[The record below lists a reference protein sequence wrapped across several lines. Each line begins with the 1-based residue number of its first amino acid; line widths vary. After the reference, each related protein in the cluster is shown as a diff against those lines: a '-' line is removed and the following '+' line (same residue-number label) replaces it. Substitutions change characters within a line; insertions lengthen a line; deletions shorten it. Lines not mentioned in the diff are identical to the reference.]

1 MAFYSYNELRSHQG
15 LFNFVLSNRGGGKT
29 FGAKLIAIKDFIKTK
44 NKTGIGEQFVYVRR
58 YDSEFDTKEQFFDDI
73 VANGYFE
80 EYEFIVKGYKGYI
93 REKVE
98 EDEEPNDWEIICFFI
113 PLSVSQ
119 RYKSTPFPN
128 VSKIFFDEFIID
140 KGNIRYVKNEV
151 VVFLELFET
160 IDRKRDKTIA
170 FFLANTVSLVNPY
183 FSYFSLYP
191 NPNKRFTKT
200 KDGLIVI
207 EMFTD
212 EEFIQEKLKTRFGRL
227 IQGTE
232 YGNYAINNQS
242 LRDNTYFIQKRP
254 SEQMRFMCSY
264 IIEGKEIGVWE
275 CDALSLF
282 YVDDKVDRSSKYR
295 YSVTDADHQPDIK
308 SIQLAKLSGNQIK
321 LKMAIQRNLVFY
333 SSLEIQDLTKNVF
346 KYL

>member
-1 MAFYSYNELRSHQG
+1 
-15 LFNFVLSNRGGGKT
+15 
-29 FGAKLIAIKDFIKTK
+29 
-44 NKTGIGEQFVYVRR
+44 
-58 YDSEFDTKEQFFDDI
+58 
-73 VANGYFE
+73 
-80 EYEFIVKGYKGYI
+80 
-93 REKVE
+93 
-98 EDEEPNDWEIICFFI
+98 
-113 PLSVSQ
+113 
-119 RYKSTPFPN
+119 
-128 VSKIFFDEFIID
+128 
-140 KGNIRYVKNEV
+140 
-151 VVFLELFET
+151 
-160 IDRKRDKTIA
+160 
-170 FFLANTVSLVNPY
+170 
-183 FSYFSLYP
+183 
-191 NPNKRFTKT
+191 
-200 KDGLIVI
+200 
-207 EMFTD
+207 MFTD

-282 YVDDKVDRSSKYR
+282 YVDDKVDRSSKSR
-295 YSVTDADHQPDIK
+295 YSVTDADHQPVIK

-333 SSLEIQDLTKNVF
+333 SSLEIQELTKNVF

>member
-1 MAFYSYNELRSHQG
+1 MAFYNYNELRSHQG

-29 FGAKLIAIKDFIKTK
+29 FGAKLLGVKSYIKSKK
-44 NKTGIGEQFVYVRR
+44 KTGQGEQFVYVRR

-98 EDEEPNDWEIICFFI
+98 EDEEPNEWEIICFFI

-282 YVDDKVDRSSKYR
+282 YVDDKVDRSSKSR
-295 YSVTDADHQPDIK
+295 YSVTDADHQPVIK

-333 SSLEIQDLTKNVF
+333 SSLEIQELTKNVF

>member
-29 FGAKLIAIKDFIKTK
+29 FGAKVLGIKSYIKSK
-44 NKTGIGEQFVYVRR
+44 KKTGQGEQFAYVRR
-58 YDSEFDTKEQFFDDI
+58 YDSEFETKDQFFDDI
-73 VANGYFE
+73 IANGMFE
-80 EYEFIVKGYKGYI
+80 DYEFIVKGYKGYI

-98 EDEEPNDWEIICFFI
+98 EGEEENEWEILCFFI

-119 RYKSTPFPN
+119 RYKSTPYPN
-128 VSKIFFDEFIID
+128 VTKIFFDEFIID
-140 KGNIRYVKNEV
+140 KGNIRYVRNEV

-160 IDRKRDKTIA
+160 IDRKRDKTDA

-183 FSYFSLYP
+183 FSYFKIYP
-191 NPNKRFTKT
+191 NPNKRFTKS
-200 KDGLIVI
+200 KDGLVVV

-212 EEFIQEKLKTRFGRL
+212 DEFVQEKLKTRFGRL

-232 YGNYAINNQS
+232 YGDYAINNQS

-254 SEQMRFMCSY
+254 SEQMRFLCSY

-275 CDALSLF
+275 CDALAMF
-282 YVDDKVDRSSKYR
+282 YVDEKVDKSSKQR
-295 YSVTDADHQPDIK
+295 YSVTDADHMPDIK
-308 SIQLAKLSGNQIK
+308 SIQLAKMSAGQAK
-321 LKMAIQRNLVFY
+321 LKLALQRNLVFF
-333 SSLEIQDLTKNVF
+333 SSLEVQDLTKNVF
-346 KYL
+346 KYI

>member
-29 FGAKLIAIKDFIKTK
+29 FGAKLMAIKDYIKTK
-44 NKTGIGEQFVYVRR
+44 AKTGIGEQFVYVRR

-282 YVDDKVDRSSKYR
+282 YVDDKVDRSSKSR

>member
-1 MAFYSYNELRSHQG
+1 MAFYNYNELRSHQG

-29 FGAKLIAIKDFIKTK
+29 FGAKVLGIKSYIKSK
-44 NKTGIGEQFVYVRR
+44 KKTGQGEQFVYVRR

-98 EDEEPNDWEIICFFI
+98 EDEEPNEWEIICFFI

-282 YVDDKVDRSSKYR
+282 YVDDKVDRSSKSR
-295 YSVTDADHQPDIK
+295 YSVTDADHQPVIK

-333 SSLEIQDLTKNVF
+333 SSLEIQELTKNVF